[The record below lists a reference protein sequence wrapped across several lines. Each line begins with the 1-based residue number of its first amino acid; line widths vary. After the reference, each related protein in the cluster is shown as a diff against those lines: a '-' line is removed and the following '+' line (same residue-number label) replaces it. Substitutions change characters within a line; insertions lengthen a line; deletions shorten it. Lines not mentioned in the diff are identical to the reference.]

1 MKPNDLMRAFGAA
14 DPAHIEAAAP
24 DVHRRGKVPDV
35 SAALEMI
42 RAEQEAGS
50 AAVRFDRT
58 EEPVGQRRSR
68 RELMPFLLGACSIA
82 ACAAVIAGLGYV
94 MRDDSIRMQNGSGAA
109 EQLTEITEITDT
121 TAVTTVTAVTT
132 ASADETAPTAETTVT
147 TGVSAHT
154 LPYVRTTAAKDP
166 SAENAD
172 AMTETE
178 PEHPDSPVTLP
189 VFTQNTAA
197 AVPVTS
203 ATTAS
208 TAARTEAAET
218 TTSASAARD
227 WKTGED
233 MIRDLVQGA
242 EWCAPSFVMK
252 WNSDQYAD
260 FDDQLHFDFAKDWR
274 ESLEM
279 DDGDFALYVQENDGY
294 HALHDSEK
302 LPGVMWFQYE
312 ADGYIPEVR
321 EMIFK
326 GATGLVTFKVARV
339 PADVHGIVRVYLPDD
354 FVLNDPRVSLWRIF
368 LVEETG
374 TDTARNQPPVITY
387 KEG

>member
-1 MKPNDLMRAFGAA
+1 MNPIDLMRAFGAA
-14 DPAHIEAAAP
+14 DPAQIEAAAP
-24 DVHRRGKVPDV
+24 KVHCRDHVPDV
-35 SAALEMI
+35 SAVLEAI
-42 RAEQEAGS
+42 RTERSSSHIAAAERKDYTEKARK
-50 AAVRFDRT
+50 RFDF
-58 EEPVGQRRSR
+58 
-68 RELMPFLLGACSIA
+68 MPYLLGFCSMA
-82 ACAAVIAGLGYV
+82 ACAAIIAGLAHL
-94 MRDDSIRMQNGSGAA
+94 MRDDSIRVQSSSNIAG
-109 EQLTEITEITDT
+109 QITEITETTET
-121 TAVTTVTAVTT
+121 TAAETT
-132 ASADETAPTAETTVT
+132 AESAAETTVT
-147 TGVSAHT
+147 TSISVHT

-166 SAENAD
+166 SADNAD

-178 PEHPDSPVTLP
+178 PEHPDSPVRLP
-189 VFTQNTAA
+189 VFTQSTAPV
-197 AVPVTS
+197 VPVTS

-208 TAARTEAAET
+208 TAARTETAET

-274 ESLEM
+274 ESLESE
-279 DDGDFALYVQENDGY
+279 GDFAVYVQENDGY

-321 EMIFK
+321 EMIFT
-326 GATGLVTFKVARV
+326 GATGLVTFKVALV
-339 PADVHGIVRVYLPDD
+339 PADVHGTVRVYLPDD